1 MFEENDQSGP
11 NQHPE
16 TSEEPQRIPSG
27 LDTALL
33 ELRDIVK
40 EEFTVSHVYVDPRDN
55 IPRFIIEKDAQIKQ
69 RSARLAE
76 RLKPYKVLAA
86 FRRME
91 IFEGTGEYE
100 TVIILV
106 PAPPPR
112 KKSSYRVNLALF
124 IATVVTVLIAGW
136 SFASSPAQLFVL
148 GFPSDLFPI
157 IIITILYA
165 TAILA
170 IIGIHELGHVF
181 SSSRHGME
189 TSLPYFIPGLI
200 YGTFGAVIIQRT
212 PPPTRDSLFD
222 LGISGPV
229 VGFLIA
235 LVAVIVGLMLS
246 TPLSPDQ
253 ISDLSA
259 YLGPLGSGL
268 SEMPAPLLI
277 TFISTFIRAEVPQ
290 GYLFLAHPVYIAGWL
305 GFLITGLNYCPV
317 GQLDGGHVSRAL
329 FGHKYHRIVSY
340 IAVFI
345 LILAGQFFM
354 AIIAFFLFAGRHP
367 GPIDDV
373 SPLSTSRKIIGVLSF
388 LIPILLIPPVTIF

>member
-1 MFEENDQSGP
+1 MFKENDHIGS
-11 NQHPE
+11 NQQPE
-16 TSEEPQRIPSG
+16 TSGEESQGTSSG
-27 LDTALL
+27 LDTELL

-40 EEFTVSHVYVDPRDN
+40 EEFTVSHVFIDPRDN

-76 RLKPYKVLAA
+76 RLKPYKMLAA

-91 IFEGTGEYE
+91 IFEGTGEFE

-106 PAPPPR
+106 PAPQPR
-112 KKSSYRVNLALF
+112 KKGSYRVNLALF
-124 IATVVTVLIAGW
+124 IATVITVLIAGW
-136 SFASSPAQLFVL
+136 GFASSPSQLYTL
-148 GFPSDLFPI
+148 GFPTNLFPVI
-157 IIITILYA
+157 IIMILYA

-181 SSSRHGME
+181 ASRRHGME
-189 TSLPYFIPGLI
+189 TSLPYFIPGLY
-200 YGTFGAVIIQRT
+200 YGTFGAIIIQRT

-222 LGISGPV
+222 LGISGPI

-235 LVAVIVGLMLS
+235 LVAVVVGLMLS
-246 TPLSPDQ
+246 PPVSPG
-253 ISDLSA
+253 LET
-259 YLGPLGSGL
+259 YLGTLGLGL
-268 SEMPAPLLI
+268 SNIPDPLLI
-277 TFISTFIRAEVPQ
+277 TFIASFMDISGNV
-290 GYLFLAHPVYIAGWL
+290 LAHPVFIAGWL
-305 GFLITGLNYCPV
+305 GFLITGLNYCPI

-329 FGHKYHRIVSY
+329 FGHKYHKIASY

-345 LILAGQFFM
+345 LILVGQIFM
-354 AIIAFFLFAGRHP
+354 AIIAFFLFYGRHP

-388 LIPILLIPPVTIF
+388 IIPILLIPPFPIF

>member
-1 MFEENDQSGP
+1 MLEENGPSGS
-11 NQHPE
+11 NQQPE
-16 TSEEPQRIPSG
+16 SSEEPKRMASG
-27 LDTALL
+27 LDTVLL

-40 EEFTVSHVYVDPRDN
+40 EEFTVTHVYVDPRDN
-55 IPRFIIEKDAQIKQ
+55 IPRFIIEKDAQIKE

-112 KKSSYRVNLALF
+112 KKGSYRVSLALF

-148 GFPSDLFPI
+148 GFPSNPFPI
-157 IIITILYA
+157 IVITFLYA
-165 TAILA
+165 AAILS

-181 SSSRHGME
+181 SSHSHGME
-189 TSLPYFIPGLI
+189 TSLPYFIPGLF
-200 YGTFGAVIIQRT
+200 YGTFGAVILQRT

-235 LVAVIVGLMLS
+235 CVAVVVGLMLS
-246 TPLSPDQ
+246 PPVTPELQS
-253 ISDLSA
+253 
-259 YLGPLGSGL
+259 YLATLGLGL
-268 SEMPAPLLI
+268 SSIPDPLLI
-277 TFISTFIRAEVPQ
+277 TFITDLMGISGSV
-290 GYLFLAHPVYIAGWL
+290 LAHPIFIAGWL
-305 GFLITGLNYCPV
+305 GFIITGLNYCPI

-329 FGHKYHRIVSY
+329 FGHKYHKIVSY

-345 LILAGQFFM
+345 LILAGQIFM
-354 AIIAFFLFAGRHP
+354 AIIAFFLFYGRHP

-373 SPLSTSRKIIGVLSF
+373 SPLSTGRKIVGLLSF
-388 LIPILLIPPVTIF
+388 LLPILLIPPVTIF